1 MVPFYRI
8 AEVTIYFLFGFLPLL
23 LLALLPFQNQLRFSR
38 RTTGVLVA
46 LVILAQIVLC
56 LAISIID
63 VPLWALPLF
72 LSGAFIPVCFFLVK
86 ARFGKVMFTVLAL
99 SSIANLLAVVSGCLE
114 NLILGE
120 LEQETY
126 RWIRCLC
133 IVAINMMVTV
143 PLFFYG
149 RSQYAV
155 AVGIESITWKYL
167 WAIPAI
173 FHLIWL
179 YHLYLTGQ
187 SVMQLS
193 MRVKDAVFPM
203 IIGIGA
209 VAVYHTAV
217 LLLLE
222 QDKAQKLSCLNHQL
236 RIYQLQYENLQSR
249 INEARQAKHDVRH
262 HIHLIREYLRTGKL
276 PELESYLDHYS
287 ETLPSTHSLVH
298 CQHYATNALL
308 SYFAHQAQDSG
319 IEMDIF
325 VQLPEVLNL
334 PETSLSVVLGN
345 LLENAVDACREISE
359 GTKKITVRGNTESGY
374 VFFEVSNTFPGD
386 LRRSR
391 SGKILSTKAGN
402 RGLGLES
409 VAHLASSH
417 GGMFEVDTHNGIFR
431 ASVLLQEESED
442 K

>member
-8 AEVTIYFLFGFLPLL
+8 AEVTIHFLFGFLPLL

-38 RTTGVLVA
+38 RTTGVVVA

-72 LSGAFIPVCFFLVK
+72 LSGAFIPGCFFLVK

-99 SSIANLLAVVSGCLE
+99 SSIANLLAVVSGCLD
-114 NLILGE
+114 NLIWGE
-120 LEQETY
+120 FDQQAY

-133 IVAINMMVTV
+133 EVAINLMVTV
-143 PLFFYG
+143 PLFFYS
-149 RSQYAV
+149 RSQYTV
-155 AVGIESITWKYL
+155 AVSIDNITWKYL
-167 WAIPAI
+167 WTIPAI

-179 YHLYLTGQ
+179 YHLYLTGR
-187 SVMQLS
+187 SFMFS
-193 MRVKDAVFPM
+193 ISIKDAVFPM

-222 QDKAQKLSCLNHQL
+222 RDKAQKLSCLNHQL
-236 RIYQLQYENLQSR
+236 RIYQLQYQNLQSC

-262 HIHLIREYLRTGKL
+262 HIHLIREYLRSGKL

-359 GTKKITVRGNTESGY
+359 GTKKITVRGKTESGY

-391 SGKILSTKAGN
+391 SGKILSTKTGN